1 MRTTRCMSTPPPPT
15 PGNMVVN
22 YSERLVT
29 LLKDCRQLIEMG
41 MSVSDKIRA
50 AAADA
55 EKFYRYGVMLK
66 KVKRSAVVTCVHCVP
81 MSLIDGFLLLA
92 CPRSHPVCTQVANF
106 YNTMGSQIIP
116 SQKSMLLEP
125 LLEFEQAVQKPTVR
139 APPPFS
145 PAHAHTRPTAQCSS
159 QARSC
164 AVSVAWLSLRLHL

>member
-1 MRTTRCMSTPPPPT
+1 MKIHLHLHYLPLFTRHLPPLGLAAFGLGSVLIPLGFHSRAATCTTCRMSAPPT

-66 KVKRSAVVTCVHCVP
+66 KVRRGVAVLCMTCVECVP
-81 MSLIDGFLLLA
+81 
-92 CPRSHPVCTQVANF
+92 T
-106 YNTMGSQIIP
+106 
-116 SQKSMLLEP
+116 
-125 LLEFEQAVQKPTVR
+125 
-139 APPPFS
+139 PF
-145 PAHAHTRPTAQCSS
+145 
-159 QARSC
+159 
-164 AVSVAWLSLRLHL
+164 